1 MKNIKYITFVSII
14 TLLLFTNCRQK
25 EVKEVEPKIEVKKD
39 NHEEEPITITTLI
52 EEQMKAVGV
61 TLGTIE
67 NRDLMA
73 TIKANGN
80 LRVPNN
86 SKASVTSIYG
96 GVIKSLPVEIGDYI
110 KKGQIVATISNP
122 EFIQIQ
128 EQYLT
133 VSSKITYAEQ
143 EYNRQTELF
152 NNDAGA
158 KKNLQSSTTELK
170 SLKSQLA
177 SLKRQLQLM
186 GINPAKVSNKN
197 FQSGLVI
204 TSPISGYVSNVI
216 AQIGS
221 YVDISSPIVELIDN
235 NSIHLDLQVFE
246 KDLPR
251 MRVGQIVQFRLTN
264 NPEIDYR
271 AKVYSIGSSF
281 SSDSKTI
288 SVHCDVIGSKQGLI
302 DNMNIT
308 GIVGID
314 RSATPAVPNDAIVEA
329 DGKFYIFVQTN
340 KKNEEHKTKDN
351 EHDEGIEDHG
361 HESEKNT
368 NKNVKKQLKSIN
380 FEKIEIVKGTSEFGF
395 TGITPINDIGKDVK
409 VVIKGAFFIN
419 AKMSDSG
426 GEHAH

>member
-39 NHEEEPITITTLI
+39 NHEEETITITTLT

-246 KDLPR
+246 KDLLR

-351 EHDEGIEDHG
+351 EHDEGIEDHR

-419 AKMSDSG
+419 AKMSDSE